1 MSTQHMAWKH
11 LFIHPADEHYSVER
25 HVVGP
30 SPCLPLLEVA
40 VPFHTQPH
48 LPYQA
53 MPHVPR
59 VSIDLLVT
67 AKETN
72 ELGYEGAWKKHQ
84 EIFLERAREGISLHG
99 TGLGDWYRSRYPNL
113 RSRIEYLILLQDL
126 PPVAPSLHT
135 PEMQLLVR
143 FSQSVLILAF
153 GVMKSNETVSQ
164 TLQNLDSGALVER
177 IKRNIEDRLSS
188 DHCCPMQEQE
198 IASRMRFVLV
208 YAGGPSNQAQMEQL
222 GQQTESLDI
231 SLTVR
236 HLLCGDTSPRQNTH
250 LDEIVNQAESARAF
264 RGCSQIRS
272 QICELSA
279 KMDIC
284 SPLRMNC
291 LPRSWAAD
299 LKGADKK
306 SFNALVTEGAVLLN
320 QAIHPGKSQQLFVI
334 WSYTRTRC
342 ELGIRQHY
350 KRVFLEA
357 TQSIL
362 ARRTTST
369 ELIVDTMVLFCLTKI
384 AKISSGTKR
393 PSSDILGQFNSVLTR
408 GSLGDDSIC
417 LWRCLMSIRRVLSA
431 WDFPGRNPRL
441 VSFINQLKLPDLMP
455 EGSEFVIDHYWS
467 YRFLWKI
474 SHPEA
479 LDRARKQSGFFP
491 INLPPLK
498 LPEVRNLK
506 ADPESEED
514 CITCTTGY
522 SSCSSYLVYTII
534 RWELL
539 FSLDNSPTMAIHCRA
554 ILILFITSPMTATL
568 LVVMFQRLQDD
579 DGVFPPLVEQI
590 FSDFRFTTHSVLR
603 ILCSNADNKPR
614 VDNKPGVVG
623 KV

>member
-126 PPVAPSLHT
+126 P
-135 PEMQLLVR
+135 
-143 FSQSVLILAF
+143 
-153 GVMKSNETVSQ
+153 
-164 TLQNLDSGALVER
+164 
-177 IKRNIEDRLSS
+177 
-188 DHCCPMQEQE
+188 
-198 IASRMRFVLV
+198 
-208 YAGGPSNQAQMEQL
+208 
-222 GQQTESLDI
+222 
-231 SLTVR
+231 
-236 HLLCGDTSPRQNTH
+236 
-250 LDEIVNQAESARAF
+250 
-264 RGCSQIRS
+264 
-272 QICELSA
+272 
-279 KMDIC
+279 
-284 SPLRMNC
+284 C